1 MFNPF
6 RNFKFRVHKK
16 KLLIS
21 ILGVFMALSVF
32 GIIAFIKRDSLLK
45 SAIERGIN
53 KAKNNYNLN
62 VKIGSYGF
70 SGFSTV
76 YFKDINVV
84 PEQRPQLANIQSL
97 KIGIKLWPLIFGDI
111 KVAEFEMENASITF
125 IKKDSTSNY
134 EFLFKK
140 NKADSTKLNNTID
153 LADLANK
160 LLNKTLDKI
169 PEEMRINQFMVKFD
183 NDSTHLSLLTE
194 NATIHNKA
202 VNFTIK
208 VNGNQ
213 AIWHINGEA
222 IPSDQYLDLK
232 LFAEHQKVEIPY
244 LQTKYHLKLS
254 FDTVR
259 TQLINAEKNGNQF
272 EIQGKWTIKNLLVN
286 HPKIAANDILV
297 KDAALDAKFLIGEN
311 SIALDSSSVVYAGKI
326 KLNPFIKYTIRPNKI
341 YEMQIHSDTQS
352 AQEIFNAFP
361 VGLFESLEGIK
372 TQGNLKYDL
381 HFYLDSSKPDDVIF
395 NSSLKPSGDFKILRF
410 GKTNFQ
416 KINASFTYIPF
427 EKGKPVRAII
437 VGPENP
443 NYTPIE
449 QISPNMR
456 NALLTSED
464 PSFYWNKGFVEES
477 IRQSIATNFKTK
489 SFKRGGSTISM
500 QLVKNI
506 YLNRQK
512 NLARKIEE
520 ILIVWLIENQRLSS
534 KNRMYEVYLNII
546 EWGRNIYGI
555 GEAAHYYF
563 DKTPSELSLGEA
575 IYLAHIVPK
584 PKASLYSWQSDGSLK
599 PYLTGYYNLI
609 GGLMARRGYVV
620 NDSTNYGFYHVRLK
634 ESLRQQIQPE
644 LTSDS
649 LMEDEED
656 VFLNLNIFKASRKD
670 SLNRSNLSQ
679 IQKSNSI
686 NNNADSTTQTNKQ
699 IRQEKRKL
707 RLSEKKELIN

>member
-1 MFNPF
+1 MI
-6 RNFKFRVHKK
+6 
-16 KLLIS
+16 LL
-21 ILGVFMALSVF
+21 LLVV
-32 GIIAFIKRDSLLK
+32 IAFIKRESLLK
-45 SAIERGIN
+45 SAIERGIY
-53 KAKNNYNLN
+53 KAKIDYNLN
-62 VKIGSYGF
+62 VKIDSYGF
-70 SGFSTV
+70 SGLAKV
-76 YFKDINVV
+76 YFKNINVV
-84 PEQRPQLANIQSL
+84 PDQRPQLANIKNL
-97 KIGIKLWPLIFGDI
+97 KIGIRLWPLIFGNI
-111 KVAEFEMENASITF
+111 KVAEFEMDNGLITF

-140 NKADSTKLNNTID
+140 KKIDQKKSSPID
-153 LADLANK
+153 LADLANN
-160 LLNKTLDKI
+160 LLNKVLDKI
-169 PEEMRINQFMVKFD
+169 PDEMKINQFMVKFD
-183 NDSTHLSLLTE
+183 HDSTHLSLLTE
-194 NATIHNKA
+194 TASIYNKEVNSTIRL
-202 VNFTIK
+202 
-208 VNGNQ
+208 NGKQ
-213 AIWHINGEA
+213 AIWHIKGKA

-232 LFAEHQKVEIPY
+232 LFAENHKVEMPL
-244 LQTKYHLKLS
+244 LQSKYHIKLS
-254 FDTVR
+254 FDTIR
-259 TQLINAEKNGNQF
+259 TQLISAEKNNGQF
-272 EIQGKWTIKNLLVN
+272 EIEGKWTIKNLLVN
-286 HPKIAANDILV
+286 HPRIAANDIIV
-297 KDAALDAKFLIGEN
+297 KDAELDAKLLIGEN
-311 SIALDSSSVVYAGKI
+311 SIALDSSSIINIGKI
-326 KLNPFIKYTIRPNKI
+326 KINPFVKYTIQPNKI
-341 YEMQIHSDTQS
+341 YELQIHSNTQS

-361 VGLFESLEGIK
+361 IGLFESLEGLK
-372 TQGNLKYDL
+372 TQGDLKYDL
-381 HFYLDSSKPDDVIF
+381 NFYLDSSKPDEVIF
-395 NSSLKPSGDFKILRF
+395 NSSLRPSDDFKILKF

-416 KINASFTYIPF
+416 KINGSFIYTPF
-427 EKGKPVRAII
+427 EKGKPVRAIL

-443 NYTPIE
+443 NYTPID

-456 NALLTSED
+456 KALLTSED

-563 DKTPSELSLGEA
+563 DKAPSELSLGEA

-609 GGLMARRGYVV
+609 GGLMTRKGYAI
-620 NDSTNYGFYHVRLK
+620 NDSTNYGFYQVRLK

-644 LTSDS
+644 INADS
-649 LMEDEED
+649 TIEDEED
-656 VFLNLNIFKASRKD
+656 GFLNLNIFKNSKKD
-670 SLNRSNLSQ
+670 SLNRPDYPEV
-679 IQKSNSI
+679 QKSNGSKNNTDSI
-686 NNNADSTTQTNKQ
+686 SPTNKQ

-707 RLSEKKELIN
+707 RKSEIRN